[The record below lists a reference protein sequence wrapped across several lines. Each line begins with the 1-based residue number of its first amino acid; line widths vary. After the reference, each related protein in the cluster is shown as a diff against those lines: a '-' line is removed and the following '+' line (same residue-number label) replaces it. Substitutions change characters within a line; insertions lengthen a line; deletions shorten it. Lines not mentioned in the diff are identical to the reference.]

1 MPGLYDADVIV
12 IGAGLTGL
20 RAALEVSRAGLTVL
34 VFERGD
40 HLGGRMSTQVVDGF
54 KLDRGFQVLLSEY
67 PEIKRLKNIDRLN
80 CRSFSSGARVRYKGR
95 FVDFYDPLHHPD
107 KLLDTLTAPIASL
120 KDLLLTFMLT
130 RGVGSTCRP
139 LALTT
144 ARGLERY
151 GFSERFQEGFL
162 KPFLRGVLL
171 DPPLR
176 ADFGLARFYLKMFAT
191 GEAALPYDGIQGLPN
206 ALADQVGRSH
216 IRLESPVNA
225 ISATEVS
232 LENGDTYTAQ
242 HVVCAVDTMAATQL
256 GSPEQTLNHVGSST
270 LYFSAST
277 PPFEERIVV
286 VSAEA
291 GPISTLAVVSNVQ
304 PSYAPAGKALIAVTV
319 LGDVAALPESE
330 LVSKVIQQA
339 TAWYGKQVSGWKL
352 LSCIQIPAAVV
363 TRPRMSSGYI
373 ERNGVFYAGD
383 YLAYPSQNGALQA
396 GRLVG
401 EAVVE
406 RLA

>member
-1 MPGLYDADVIV
+1 MPGLNDADVIV

-34 VFERGD
+34 VFEKSEY
-40 HLGGRMSTQVVDGF
+40 LGGRMSTQMVEGF
-54 KLDRGFQVLLSEY
+54 KLDRGFQVLLSGY
-67 PEIKRLKNIDRLN
+67 PEIKRLRNIDRLN

-120 KDLLLTFMLT
+120 KDLVLTFMLT

-139 LALTT
+139 VAMTT
-144 ARGLERY
+144 DRGLERY
-151 GFSERFQEGFL
+151 GFSERFREGFL

-176 ADFGLARFYLKMFAT
+176 ADFGLARFYLRMFAT

-206 ALADQVGRSH
+206 ILADSVGHSH
-216 IRLESPVNA
+216 IRLGSPVNA
-225 ISATEVS
+225 LSATEVT
-232 LENGDTYTAQ
+232 LENGESYTAR

-256 GSPEQTLNHVGSST
+256 GSPEQTLNHVGAAT
-270 LYFSAST
+270 LYFSAPS
-277 PPFEERIVV
+277 PPFDDRLVV
-286 VSAEA
+286 VSAEP

-304 PSYAPAGKALIAVTV
+304 PSYAPPGKTLIAVTV
-319 LGDVAALPESE
+319 LGDAAARAESDIFAR
-330 LVSKVIQQA
+330 VIQQA
-339 TAWYGKQVSGWKL
+339 TAWYGEQVSRWKL

-363 TRPRMSSGYI
+363 TRPRMSSGFT